1 MVTIMRLKQAIH
13 WLNLMTTKWIV
24 SSCTQYIQKRS
35 CCKNF
40 TNFGRVL
47 NWWGQTVVQN
57 TGIQVDKILGDKCSH
72 SSSNSDN
79 SEEVRNISH
88 YIVTAIW

>member
-1 MVTIMRLKQAIH
+1 
-13 WLNLMTTKWIV
+13 
-24 SSCTQYIQKRS
+24 
-35 CCKNF
+35 
-40 TNFGRVL
+40 
-47 NWWGQTVVQN
+47 VVQN

-88 YIVTAIW
+88 YIVTAI